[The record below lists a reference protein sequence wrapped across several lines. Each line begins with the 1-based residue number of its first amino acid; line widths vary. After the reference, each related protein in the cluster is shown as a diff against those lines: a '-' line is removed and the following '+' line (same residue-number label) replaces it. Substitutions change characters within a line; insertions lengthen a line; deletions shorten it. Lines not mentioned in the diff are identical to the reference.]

1 MDVEHLEQFRGRT
14 LLDVAGERVGRIDDV
29 YLNEA
34 TREPEWIRVSVGPL
48 ATRSTLVPVA
58 RLEVRDTELH
68 VTHDRDFVRA
78 APAYF
83 EARGALPPANE
94 AELFE
99 YYG

>member
-1 MDVEHLEQFRGRT
+1 
-14 LLDVAGERVGRIDDV
+14 
-29 YLNEA
+29 
-34 TREPEWIRVSVGPL
+34 
-48 ATRSTLVPVA
+48 RSTLVPVA

-99 YYG
+99 YYGLPPSEFDRPHAAVPQESWRRR